1 MPGKVYIVG
10 AGPGD
15 PKLITLK
22 GKEILERA
30 DVVIYTGS
38 LLNPEI
44 LKYVRKDAELYDSA
58 KMCMEEIVQKIVDA
72 ARKGKSV
79 VRLHDG
85 DPSIYGAVKEL
96 MDALEGHGIE
106 YEVVPGVSSLQ
117 AAAAC
122 LKRELTLPGVSQT
135 VIITRPGG
143 RTPVTEAD
151 TLEKLAAHGA
161 TMAIFLGVQQIETI
175 VKRLRAG
182 GYREDTPVAVVYKAS
197 WPQQKIVKGTLSNI
211 AEKVK
216 VEGLKSTALILVGE
230 AIEPRAYKRSK
241 LYDAGFT
248 HSFRRDE
255 KNV

>member
-1 MPGKVYIVG
+1 MPGKVYIIG

-22 GKEILERA
+22 GKEVLEKA

-44 LKYVRKDAELYDSA
+44 LKYARRDAEFYDSA
-58 KMCMEEIVQKIVDA
+58 GMCMEEIVQRIVDA
-72 ARKGKSV
+72 ACNGKTV
-79 VRLHDG
+79 ARLHDG
-85 DPSIYGAVKEL
+85 DPSIYGAIKEL
-96 MDALEGHGIE
+96 MDALEKHGIE

-143 RTPVTEAD
+143 RIPVTEAD
-151 TLEKLAAHGA
+151 ALEKLAAHGA
-161 TMAIFLGVQQIETI
+161 TMAIFLGIQHIETI
-175 VKRLRAG
+175 VERLMAG

-197 WPQQKIVKGTLSNI
+197 WPQQKIIKGTLADI
-211 AEKVK
+211 AGKVK
-216 VEGLKSTALILVGE
+216 AEGIKSAALIIVGD
-230 AIEPRAYKRSK
+230 AIEPKAYARSK

-248 HSFRRDE
+248 HSFRGS
-255 KNV
+255 KKSV